1 MKWLAFLVMATAWV
15 CVWWAPSSGA
25 SRIVQFLVFGTLGAV
40 FTVAGGLSYW
50 WDACMR
56 PTQASSFLFVCG
68 LLTLASQGLVL
79 LRGLFENE
87 GGTPWPERKN
97 RRK

>member
-1 MKWLAFLVMATAWV
+1 MKWLAFIVMATAWV
-15 CVWWAPSSGA
+15 CVWWAPRSGA
-25 SRIVQFLVFGTLGAV
+25 SRILVFLSFGTRGAV
-40 FTVAGGLSYW
+40 YSVAAGLSFLLE
-50 WDACMR
+50 AGMR